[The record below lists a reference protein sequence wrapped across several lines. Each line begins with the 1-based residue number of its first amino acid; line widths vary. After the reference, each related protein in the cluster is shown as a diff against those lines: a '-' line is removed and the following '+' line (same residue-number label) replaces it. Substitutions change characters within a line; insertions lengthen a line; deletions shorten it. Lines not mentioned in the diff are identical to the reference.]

1 MKTIVPVCSDRIFPA
16 NTEYPEIWTMTELNR
31 MVIYTKDVQRITGRT
46 DRYARKILS
55 KIRAK
60 YGKKKHQLVS
70 LTELCEYMG
79 LNVEDVA
86 KYID

>member
-1 MKTIVPVCSDRIFPA
+1 
-16 NTEYPEIWTMTELNR
+16 MTELSR

-55 KIRAK
+55 KIRVK
-60 YGKKKHQLVS
+60 YGKQKHQLIS
-70 LTELCEYMG
+70 LQELCDYMG
-79 LNVEDVA
+79 LNIEDVA